1 MRTIVA
7 LAAAAALAAC
17 TSAGVERSEAPPHE
31 PGKAVAFYA
40 NNNADFNRAAS
51 DADEWCR
58 ETYNEPASYLHRR
71 TTSEGSV
78 VTFGCM
84 KN

>member
-17 TSAGVERSEAPPHE
+17 TSGADERSEAPPHE
-31 PGKAVAFYA
+31 PGKAVAYYA
-40 NNNADFNRAAS
+40 NNNADFSRAAS
-51 DADEWCR
+51 EADDWCR
-58 ETYNEPASYLHRR
+58 ETYDEPASYLHRR

-78 VTFGCM
+78 VTFVCTE
-84 KN
+84 N